1 MAPHWRFHIWMI
13 RPTVQPIMIEKTMVS
28 YGLPCWTWFWVPKK
42 NGKTHAKRLLGSP
55 RLPIFMA
62 NLAYSVLI
70 GKKFEHISY
79 SSPRFTEI
87 SGINPANFQLKSPC
101 FLLKPG
107 FSRVFPPKN
116 DPKSPVLLQSPPL
129 FAPFSNVCRPRWVP
143 RPAAGASPVD
153 TRPRSGAAHGV
164 EVGLHRWG
172 DVDPWGAPR
181 ALGPWGPGPPKN
193 RWWTEFNPSLNG
205 KSWEYNHLSWYKQVG
220 YQPYTVVG

>member
-116 DPKSPVLLQSPPL
+116 DPKSPVLLQSPP
-129 FAPFSNVCRPRWVP
+129 FSPPFRTSAGLAECHVQLRELLRWTHGP
-143 RPAAGASPVD
+143 DPEQLMASKWASTAGEMWIPGG
-153 TRPRSGAAHGV
+153 P
-164 EVGLHRWG
+164 
-172 DVDPWGAPR
+172 P
-181 ALGPWGPGPPKN
+181 GPWGPGALGLQKIAG
-193 RWWTEFNPSLNG
+193 EQSLTHHWMG
-205 KSWEYNHLSWYKQVG
+205 NHGNITIWVG
-220 YQPYTVVG
+220 INKLVISPIQ